1 MLDFL
6 GVNFLTIIYNLWLL
20 TTKIMIGDKKK
31 SHRYIVFFIHQ
42 NLDISECR
50 IQVPQVNFVRE
61 FGIHFSSFIP
71 LLCRNLKMFPD
82 FSRSQGGTRPR
93 SACQRGSVPPVP
105 IYGMYSSNAY
115 FDYLYFGSLVFPKKI
130 DIGFSETE
138 PTKY

>member
-1 MLDFL
+1 
-6 GVNFLTIIYNLWLL
+6 
-20 TTKIMIGDKKK
+20 MIGDKKK

-82 FSRSQGGTRPR
+82 YSRSQGGTRPR
-93 SACQRGSVPPVP
+93 FTCQRGSMPPPQSMVCIHP
-105 IYGMYSSNAY
+105 MLTSTTYISDHQSSQKKSISDLAKQNQLSINAIVY
-115 FDYLYFGSLVFPKKI
+115 VILNTSQYLQSRHF
-130 DIGFSETE
+130 
-138 PTKY
+138 